1 MSATA
6 NFCCPMKQVLW
17 FWVRIFIG
25 IAGFHIAL
33 KCLAFSGKKKR
44 TKNSIFDKVWE
55 LGGKGDLSLFFLFSS
70 FASPSLEWM
79 RSTKVSFFP
88 ETLTPPPPRVC
99 GSLWWA
105 VGGSGAR
112 AGLGGEAAAAAESNG
127 SLSSRRPGIRWKR
140 LCVRISASYV
150 CQACLSACLSVCR
163 PSDWWFFACIFLLPS
178 FSCLSEGRERRGKK
192 QMSLVR

>member
-1 MSATA
+1 MILSTYIYRDCWLSYSTKMPSFFREKETYQEF
-6 NFCCPMKQVLW
+6 NFRQ
-17 FWVRIFIG
+17 
-25 IAGFHIAL
+25 
-33 KCLAFSGKKKR
+33 S
-44 TKNSIFDKVWE
+44 
-55 LGGKGDLSLFFLFSS
+55 LGVGRKGGSLSLFLFSS

-150 CQACLSACLSVCR
+150 CQACFSACLSVCR